1 MRLNV
6 ELKKDIHWVGAIDWS
21 VRDFHGYST
30 KKGTTYNAFLVMDD
44 KITLF
49 DTVKKPF
56 ARDLLHCIHK
66 VVDPAKIDYIVVNH
80 VEPDHSGALPEL
92 VDVIK
97 PEKIFCSTRGKKALL
112 EHYHHPEWPYE
123 VVQTGQQ
130 LSLGKRTVHF
140 LETRMV
146 HWPDSMFSYLA
157 EDAILI
163 ASDGFGQ
170 HWATTERFN
179 DQVNQAELLQHAA
192 KYFANILLP
201 YSGLIS
207 KLVADVSKM
216 NLKIDM
222 ICPDH
227 GLIWRDNPLQIV
239 SLYDR
244 WAKQVPTRKAVI
256 IYDSMWNSTQT
267 MAKAILDGLVS
278 EGVDAKL
285 MDLKAD
291 HRSDIMTEILDA
303 AAIIVGSPTLNNN
316 MLPTMADMLCYMR
329 GLRPA
334 NKVGAAFGSYGWSG
348 ESVRLMTKSLEE
360 TKVKI
365 VHPGVSVQYVPTHDT
380 LKQCVELGQTVAKAV
395 KSGG

>member
-1 MRLNV
+1 MRVNV
-6 ELKKDIHWVGAIDWS
+6 ELKKGIHWVGAIDWS

-30 KKGTTYNAFLVMDD
+30 KKGTTYNAFLVIDE

-56 ARDLLHCIHK
+56 TWDLLHCIHK
-66 VVDPAKIDYIVVNH
+66 VIDPKKIDYIVVNH
-80 VEPDHSGALPEL
+80 VEPDHSGALPEIVDL
-92 VDVIK
+92 VK
-97 PEKIFCSTRGKKALL
+97 PEKIFCSSRGKKALL
-112 EHYHHPEWPYE
+112 EHYHQPNWPYE
-123 VVQTGQQ
+123 VVQTGQEVR
-130 LSLGKRTVHF
+130 LGARTVQF

-146 HWPDSMFSYLA
+146 HWPDSMFSYLK

-163 ASDGFGQ
+163 SSDGFGQ

-179 DQVNQAELLQHAA
+179 DQVDAAELKQHAA

-201 YSGLIS
+201 YSALIS
-207 KLVADVSKM
+207 KLIAEVSKM

-227 GLIWRDNPLQIV
+227 GLIWRETPLQIV
-239 SLYDR
+239 GLYDQ
-244 WAKQVPTRKAVI
+244 WAKQVPQRKAVI
-256 IYDSMWNSTQT
+256 VYDSMWNSTQT
-267 MAKAILDGLVS
+267 MAKAILDGIVA
-278 EGVDAKL
+278 EGVEAKL

-291 HRSDIMTEILDA
+291 HRSDVMTEILEA
-303 AAIIVGSPTLNNN
+303 AAIVVGSPTLNNN
-316 MLPTMADMLCYMR
+316 MLPTMADMLCYLK
-329 GLRPA
+329 GLRPV

-365 VHPGVSVQYVPTHDT
+365 VHPGLAVQYVPTHET
-380 LKQCVELGQTVAKAV
+380 LKQCVDLGRIVAESV
-395 KSGG
+395 KSMA